1 MPAEGARAT
10 DSHKSFE
17 SSSDASAWLERYGDA
32 LYRYAAARVGGRE
45 PAEDL
50 VQETFLAALQSRDR
64 FQHRS
69 SVRTWLFSIL
79 RHKIVD
85 HYRRTQEERE
95 HTAAGAGAESDAE
108 ADEVVKR
115 FFTADGLWSNAPSPW
130 KSPEQALERDEFW
143 NVLDG
148 CLGGLPRSL
157 AQAFVLRE
165 LEEVDSDRLCELL
178 GLSPGNLRV
187 RLHRARLLLRDCLET
202 RWFGSRSEDAPRT
215 P

>member
-1 MPAEGARAT
+1 MPAEAEGARAT
-10 DSHKSFE
+10 DSHKPFE
-17 SSSDASAWLERYGDA
+17 STSDASAWLERYGDA

-85 HYRRTQEERE
+85 HYRRSAASRE
-95 HTAAGAGAESDAE
+95 QGESETAAPMEQVVDRLFAG
-108 ADEVVKR
+108 
-115 FFTADGLWSNAPSPW
+115 DGHWLTAPSPW
-130 KSPEQALERDEFW
+130 PSPDDSLMKNEFW
-143 NVLDG
+143 RVLDS
-148 CLGGLPRSL
+148 CLGQLPRSL
-157 AQAFVLRE
+157 AEAFVLRE
-165 LEEVDSDRLCELL
+165 LEEVEVERLCETLN
-178 GLSPGNLRV
+178 LSPGNLRV

-202 RWFGSRSEDAPRT
+202 RWFGSRSEAAPRT

>member
-10 DSHKSFE
+10 DSHKPFE
-17 SSSDASAWLERYGDA
+17 SSSDASAWLQRYGDA

-85 HYRRTQEERE
+85 HYRRGQGGRE
-95 HTAAGAGAESDAE
+95 VTAAAADADAE
-108 ADEVVKR
+108 ADTDEALKR
-115 FFTADGLWSNAPSPW
+115 FFTTDGLWSKAPSPW
-130 KSPEQALERDEFW
+130 KGPEQALERNEFW
-143 NVLDG
+143 GVLDG

-165 LEEVDSDRLCELL
+165 LEEVDSERLCELL

-187 RLHRARLLLRDCLET
+187 RLHRARLLLRDCLEK

>member
-10 DSHKSFE
+10 DSHKPFE

-50 VQETFLAALQSRDR
+50 VQETFLAALQARDR
-64 FQHRS
+64 FQHLS

-85 HYRRTQEERE
+85 HYRRGQEGRVL
-95 HTAAGAGAESDAE
+95 TAAE
-108 ADEVVKR
+108 ADADTDEALKR
-115 FFTADGLWSNAPSPW
+115 FFTSGGLWSNAPSPW

-165 LEEVDSDRLCELL
+165 LEEVDSERLCELL

-187 RLHRARLLLRDCLET
+187 RLHRARLLLRDCLEE

-215 P
+215 L

>member
-10 DSHKSFE
+10 DSHKPFE
-17 SSSDASAWLERYGDA
+17 STSDASAWLERYGDA
-32 LYRYAAARVGGRE
+32 LYRYAAARIGGRE

-85 HYRRTQEERE
+85 HYRRAQEGRE
-95 HTAAGAGAESDAE
+95 LIAAESAADADADTDE
-108 ADEVVKR
+108 ALKR
-115 FFTADGLWSNAPSPW
+115 FFTSGGLWSNVPSPW

-143 NVLDG
+143 SVLDG

-165 LEEVDSDRLCELL
+165 LEEVDSERLCELL